1 MDRQSSGVQVKDIFS
16 SEQHSANSLV
26 VAHAPLASLLGYATA
41 IRSMTSGEGSFSM
54 EFLDFSAP
62 LDDHVTQELFSKSK
76 RLEEIRDGT
85 RMARDIQ

>member
-1 MDRQSSGVQVKDIFS
+1 LHTTRQVKDIFS

-62 LDDHVTQELFSKSK
+62 LDDHVTQELLSK
-76 RLEEIRDGT
+76 R
-85 RMARDIQ
+85 

>member
-1 MDRQSSGVQVKDIFS
+1 
-16 SEQHSANSLV
+16 
-26 VAHAPLASLLGYATA
+26 
-41 IRSMTSGEGSFSM
+41 MTSGEGSFSM